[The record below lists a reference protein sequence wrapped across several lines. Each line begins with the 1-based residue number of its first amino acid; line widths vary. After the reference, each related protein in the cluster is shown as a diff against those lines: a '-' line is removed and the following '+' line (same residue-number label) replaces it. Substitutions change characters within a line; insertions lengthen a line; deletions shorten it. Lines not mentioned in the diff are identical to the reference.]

1 MRISDWSSDV
11 CSSDLATAARCH
23 DRTGSYGPKHCVARP
38 AIPGRTPATERGTGC
53 FSSWPRLHG
62 EASGA
67 DGTEAF
73 ACFLQQILRDGD
85 VDQRGVD
92 IPVAHEGGAEVQLVL
107 RIDAGP
113 VQHGRAGGREQVC
126 QYGE

>member
-1 MRISDWSSDV
+1 MIRRPPR
-11 CSSDLATAARCH
+11 AT
-23 DRTGSYGPKHCVARP
+23 RTDTLFPYTTLFRS
-38 AIPGRTPATERGTGC
+38 TGC

-92 IPVAHEGGAEVQLVL
+92 IPVAHVGGEEVQLVL

-113 VQHGRAGGREQVC
+113 VPLEYPVDDHRMAQIVNARQIGRAHV
-126 QYGE
+126 